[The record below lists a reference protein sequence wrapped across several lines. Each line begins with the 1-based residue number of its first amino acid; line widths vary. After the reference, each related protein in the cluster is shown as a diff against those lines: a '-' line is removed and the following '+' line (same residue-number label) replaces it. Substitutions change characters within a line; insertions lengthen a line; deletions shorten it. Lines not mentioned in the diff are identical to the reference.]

1 MMGSPVGREPPIPL
15 TRASIL
21 KPFMSFLRGLGAP
34 VAREIL
40 KADLP
45 QWGFEDYDVLVP
57 TRALTAFV
65 ANAGRSQSID
75 NFGLRMSRR
84 CGMQGLEPG
93 LRSAICSAPTL
104 YAGLNQ
110 LCAGARHRS
119 TRVNVWLKHDH
130 DRVSMPSRQLPD
142 RRNRPNSRCPGGLS
156 VFLLRSCA
164 FFSARAGVPSVW
176 ASHRTAMPAP
186 CLVSSLPTPSSPLAD
201 RRTREPAGSPFHATS
216 SPHHPK
222 SARVASPPFTS
233 PVTPSSTRSI
243 RSDDSS
249 GGTCQAVRLP
259 SNRPRRLPTPAG
271 APCNDTWLTMGP
283 PIPGWWRRCDSSS
296 LETCC
301 ETPTCGP
308 ATWPARP
315 ATAMPPISPARSGVS
330 SA

>member
-1 MMGSPVGREPPIPL
+1 MMGSPVVGREPPIPL

-130 DRVSMPSRQLPD
+130 DTLYLCHRGSFPIEETGPIRDVLVGSRYFCCG
-142 RRNRPNSRCPGGLS
+142 RARFSRPE
-156 VFLLRSCA
+156 
-164 FFSARAGVPSVW
+164 
-176 ASHRTAMPAP
+176 
-186 CLVSSLPTPSSPLAD
+186 LVSQAYGRPTA
-201 RRTREPAGSPFHATS
+201 RR
-216 SPHHPK
+216 
-222 SARVASPPFTS
+222 
-233 PVTPSSTRSI
+233 
-243 RSDDSS
+243 
-249 GGTCQAVRLP
+249 CRLP
-259 SNRPRRLPTPAG
+259 AL
-271 APCNDTWLTMGP
+271 
-283 PIPGWWRRCDSSS
+283 
-296 LETCC
+296 
-301 ETPTCGP
+301 
-308 ATWPARP
+308 
-315 ATAMPPISPARSGVS
+315 
-330 SA
+330 